1 MNVTKNRILDL
12 IAIICSPNKGYKTV
26 LAIDY
31 SERMLMSEISTGC
44 GFYNNLLKKHRHR
57 IRIIWKSPLQQI
69 SKTDNCGFFLV
80 IMQCNNRYL
89 LITSNV
95 SVPSNLD

>member
-1 MNVTKNRILDL
+1 MNVTKYRILDL

-44 GFYNNLLKKHRHR
+44 GFYNNLRSIDTEFALYR
-57 IRIIWKSPLQQI
+57 ILPC
-69 SKTDNCGFFLV
+69 SKFQNRQLWIFFA
-80 IMQCNNRYL
+80 IQGNNRYL
-89 LITSNV
+89 LITANV